1 MSVPETQRGFVVR
14 TDSERATERLGE
26 VLGGLLGPG
35 DVVLLSGD
43 LGAGKTHLTKGIA
56 RGLGVAEEITSPTF
70 NLVLVHAGRMPLY
83 HVDLYRLERA
93 DELEGIGYF
102 DALEGGGVAVV
113 EWGDRFPEARPAD
126 VVDVTLAIEGD
137 ELRALTV
144 HGQGG
149 RGEVLATEW
158 VELAR
163 GLEGVVVED
172 LL

>member
-1 MSVPETQRGFVVR
+1 MSAAQTPHGFVVR
-14 TDSERATERLGE
+14 TDSERATERFGE
-26 VLGGLLGPG
+26 ALGGLAGPG

-70 NLVLVHAGRMPLY
+70 NLVLVHEGRIPLY

-113 EWGDRFPEARPAD
+113 EWGDRFPESRPAD
-126 VVDVTLAIEGD
+126 LVDVTLEIEGD
-137 ELRALTV
+137 DLRALTV
-144 HGQGG
+144 RGHGG
-149 RGEVLATEW
+149 RGEVLAAEW
-158 VELAR
+158 GSLAH
-163 GLEGVVVED
+163 GIQGAVVEEIR
-172 LL
+172 